1 MYGTSISYS
10 CRVLGQEELN
20 TRFVYWRLVTSRL
33 YTCTCSSHSRF
44 RPKLPLLRSR
54 RPSSPP
60 PGTRQE
66 APTDAAA
73 SFPRFRLPFAISNQ
87 LINCSVL
94 FSSRSD
100 HRLLYFLCCPT
111 FTDSQS
117 VLCFVRKS
125 WEIAVVLQRK
135 AFKSCVTQLI
145 TLSTI

>member
-44 RPKLPLLRSR
+44 RPTLPLRRSR
-54 RPSSPP
+54 RQSPPP

-66 APTDAAA
+66 APTDGAA

-87 LINCSVL
+87 LIGCS
-94 FSSRSD
+94 
-100 HRLLYFLCCPT
+100 LLAQIIVYCLGCPT
-111 FTDSQS
+111 FTDSPS

-125 WEIAVVLQRK
+125 WEIAVILQRK
-135 AFKSCVTQLI
+135 ALKSCVTQLI
-145 TLSTI
+145 TLST